1 MVLPLA
7 GSGGAAEVKEKP
19 VLDEKLVKEARSC
32 LSPLNLAS
40 SSPNRLELLEK
51 DCGIKV
57 SAWPQNAEETR
68 DGHTQPSSIVSH
80 IALIKIV
87 SFMNSRDFDPLTL
100 SLALDTMVS
109 LNDEILGKPKDRN
122 DARRMLGEF
131 SGRMQEVVTGWA
143 LFTPARGILSGCSTS
158 RVFFSR
164 LSDAQIES
172 YLDSGEWAGAAG
184 GYRIQKT
191 GYTLIERIEGSWSNV
206 IGLPLEDITKALRNA
221 PCPC

>member
-1 MVLPLA
+1 M
-7 GSGGAAEVKEKP
+7 KEKP
-19 VLDEKLVKEARSC
+19 ILDEKLVKDARSC

-40 SSPNRLELLEK
+40 SSPNRLELLEN

-57 SAWPQNAEETR
+57 SAWPQNAEETK

-80 IALIKIV
+80 IALIKLV

-109 LNDEILGKPKDRN
+109 FRDEILGKPEDRN
-122 DARRMLGEF
+122 DARRMLREF
-131 SGRMQEVVTGWA
+131 SGQMQEVVTGWA
-143 LFTPARGILSGCSTS
+143 LFTPSRGILSGCSTS
-158 RVFFSR
+158 RVFFSQ
-164 LSDAQIES
+164 LSEAQIES
-172 YLDSGEWAGAAG
+172 YLDSGEWTGAAG

-206 IGLPLEDITKALRNA
+206 IGLPLEDITKVLRNA

>member
-1 MVLPLA
+1 M
-7 GSGGAAEVKEKP
+7 KEKP
-19 VLDEKLVKEARSC
+19 VLDEKLVKEARSR

-57 SAWPQNAEETR
+57 SAWPQNAEETK

-80 IALIKIV
+80 IALIKLV

-109 LNDEILGKPKDRN
+109 FRDEILGKPEDRN
-122 DARRMLGEF
+122 DARRMLSEF
-131 SGRMQEVVTGWA
+131 SGQMQEVVTGWA
-143 LFTPARGILSGCSTS
+143 LFTPDRGILSGCSTS
-158 RVFFSR
+158 RVFFSQ
-164 LSDAQIES
+164 LSEAQIES
-172 YLDSGEWAGAAG
+172 YLDSGEWTGAAG

-191 GYTLIERIEGSWSNV
+191 GYTLIDRIEGSWSNV
-206 IGLPLEDITKALRNA
+206 IGLPLEDITKVLRNA

>member
-1 MVLPLA
+1 M
-7 GSGGAAEVKEKP
+7 KEKP

-57 SAWPQNAEETR
+57 SAWPQNAEETK

-80 IALIKIV
+80 IALIKLV
-87 SFMNSRDFDPLTL
+87 SFMNSRDFDHLTL

-109 LNDEILGKPKDRN
+109 FRDEILGKPEDRN
-122 DARRMLGEF
+122 DARRMLSEF
-131 SGRMQEVVTGWA
+131 SGQMQEVVTGWA

-158 RVFFSR
+158 RVFFSQ
-164 LSDAQIES
+164 LSEAQIES
-172 YLDSGEWAGAAG
+172 YLDSGEWTGAAG

-191 GYTLIERIEGSWSNV
+191 GYTLIDRIEGSWSNV
-206 IGLPLEDITKALRNA
+206 IGLPLEDITKVLRNA

>member
-1 MVLPLA
+1 M
-7 GSGGAAEVKEKP
+7 KEKP
-19 VLDEKLVKEARSC
+19 VLDEKLVKEARSR

-40 SSPNRLELLEK
+40 SSPNRLELLEQ

-57 SAWPQNAEETR
+57 SAWPQNAEETK

-80 IALIKIV
+80 IALIKLV
-87 SFMNSRDFDPLTL
+87 SFMNSRDFDHLTL

-109 LNDEILGKPKDRN
+109 FRDEILGKPEDRN
-122 DARRMLGEF
+122 DARRMLSEF
-131 SGRMQEVVTGWA
+131 SGQMQEVVTGWA

-158 RVFFSR
+158 RVFFSQ
-164 LSDAQIES
+164 LSEAQIES
-172 YLDSGEWAGAAG
+172 YLDSGEWTGAAG

-191 GYTLIERIEGSWSNV
+191 GYTLIDRIEGSWSNV
-206 IGLPLEDITKALRNA
+206 IGLPLEDITKVLRNA

>member
-1 MVLPLA
+1 M
-7 GSGGAAEVKEKP
+7 KEKP
-19 VLDEKLVKEARSC
+19 VLDEKLVKEARSR

-57 SAWPQNAEETR
+57 SAWPQNAEETK

-80 IALIKIV
+80 IALIKLV
-87 SFMNSRDFDPLTL
+87 SFMNSRDFDHLTL

-109 LNDEILGKPKDRN
+109 FRDEILGKPEDRN
-122 DARRMLGEF
+122 DARRMLSEF
-131 SGRMQEVVTGWA
+131 SGQMQEVVTGWA

-158 RVFFSR
+158 RVFFSQ
-164 LSDAQIES
+164 LSEAQIES
-172 YLDSGEWAGAAG
+172 YLDSGEWTGAAG

-191 GYTLIERIEGSWSNV
+191 GYTLIDRIEGSWSNV
-206 IGLPLEDITKALRNA
+206 IGLPLEDITKVLRNA

>member
-1 MVLPLA
+1 M
-7 GSGGAAEVKEKP
+7 KEKP

-57 SAWPQNAEETR
+57 SAWPQNAEETK

-80 IALIKIV
+80 IALIKLV
-87 SFMNSRDFDPLTL
+87 CFMNSRDFDPLTL

-109 LNDEILGKPKDRN
+109 FRDEILGKPEDRN
-122 DARRMLGEF
+122 DARRMLSEF
-131 SGRMQEVVTGWA
+131 SGQMQEVVTGWA

-158 RVFFSR
+158 RVFFSQ
-164 LSDAQIES
+164 LSEAQIES

-191 GYTLIERIEGSWSNV
+191 GYTLIERIDGSWSNV
-206 IGLPLEDITKALRNA
+206 IGLPLEDITKVLRNA

>member
-1 MVLPLA
+1 M
-7 GSGGAAEVKEKP
+7 KENP
-19 VLDEKLVKEARSC
+19 VLDEKLVKEARSR

-57 SAWPQNAEETR
+57 SAWPQNAEETK

-80 IALIKIV
+80 IALIKLV

-109 LNDEILGKPKDRN
+109 FRDEILGKPEDRH
-122 DARRMLGEF
+122 DARRMLSEF
-131 SGRMQEVVTGWA
+131 SGQMQEVVTGWA

-158 RVFFSR
+158 RVFFSQ
-164 LSDAQIES
+164 LSEAQIES

-206 IGLPLEDITKALRNA
+206 IGLPLEDITKVLRNA

>member
-1 MVLPLA
+1 M
-7 GSGGAAEVKEKP
+7 KEKP
-19 VLDEKLVKEARSC
+19 VLDEKLVKEARSR

-57 SAWPQNAEETR
+57 SAWPQNAEETK

-80 IALIKIV
+80 IALIKLV

-109 LNDEILGKPKDRN
+109 FRDEILGKPEDRN
-122 DARRMLGEF
+122 DARRMLSEF
-131 SGRMQEVVTGWA
+131 SGQMQEVVTGWA

-158 RVFFSR
+158 RVFFSQ
-164 LSDAQIES
+164 LSEAQIES
-172 YLDSGEWAGAAG
+172 YLDSGEWTGAAG

-191 GYTLIERIEGSWSNV
+191 GYTLIDRIEGSWSNV
-206 IGLPLEDITKALRNA
+206 IGLPLEDITKVLRNA

>member
-1 MVLPLA
+1 M
-7 GSGGAAEVKEKP
+7 KEKP
-19 VLDEKLVKEARSC
+19 VLDEKLVKEARSR

-57 SAWPQNAEETR
+57 SAWPQNAEETK

-80 IALIKIV
+80 IALIKLV

-109 LNDEILGKPKDRN
+109 FRDEILGKPEDRN
-122 DARRMLGEF
+122 DARRMLREF
-131 SGRMQEVVTGWA
+131 SGQMQEVVTGWA

-158 RVFFSR
+158 RVFFSQ
-164 LSDAQIES
+164 LSEAQIES
-172 YLDSGEWAGAAG
+172 YLDSGEWTGAAG

-191 GYTLIERIEGSWSNV
+191 GYTLIDRIEGSWSNV
-206 IGLPLEDITKALRNA
+206 IGLPLEDITKVLRNA

>member
-1 MVLPLA
+1 M
-7 GSGGAAEVKEKP
+7 KEKP
-19 VLDEKLVKEARSC
+19 VLDEKLVKDARSC

-57 SAWPQNAEETR
+57 SAWPQNAEETK

-80 IALIKIV
+80 IALIKLV

-109 LNDEILGKPKDRN
+109 FRDEILGKPEDRN
-122 DARRMLGEF
+122 DARRMLREF
-131 SGRMQEVVTGWA
+131 SGQMQEVVTGWA

-158 RVFFSR
+158 RVFFSQ
-164 LSDAQIES
+164 LSEAQIES
-172 YLDSGEWAGAAG
+172 YLDSGEWTGAAG

-206 IGLPLEDITKALRNA
+206 IGLPLEDITKVLRNA

>member
-1 MVLPLA
+1 M
-7 GSGGAAEVKEKP
+7 KEKP

-57 SAWPQNAEETR
+57 SAWPQNAEETK

-80 IALIKIV
+80 IALIKLV

-109 LNDEILGKPKDRN
+109 FRDEILGKPEDRN
-122 DARRMLGEF
+122 DARRMLSEF
-131 SGRMQEVVTGWA
+131 SGQMQEVVTGWA
-143 LFTPARGILSGCSTS
+143 LFTPDRGILSGCSTS
-158 RVFFSR
+158 RVFFSQ
-164 LSDAQIES
+164 LSEAQIES

-206 IGLPLEDITKALRNA
+206 IGLPLEDITKVLRNA

>member
-1 MVLPLA
+1 M
-7 GSGGAAEVKEKP
+7 KEKP
-19 VLDEKLVKEARSC
+19 ILDEKLVKDARSC

-57 SAWPQNAEETR
+57 SAWPQNAEETK

-80 IALIKIV
+80 IALIKLV

-109 LNDEILGKPKDRN
+109 FRDEILGKPEDRN
-122 DARRMLGEF
+122 DARRMLSEF
-131 SGRMQEVVTGWA
+131 SGQMQEVVTGWA

-158 RVFFSR
+158 RVFFSQ
-164 LSDAQIES
+164 LSEAQIES
-172 YLDSGEWAGAAG
+172 YLDSGEWTGAAG

-206 IGLPLEDITKALRNA
+206 IGLPLEDITKVLRNA

>member
-1 MVLPLA
+1 M
-7 GSGGAAEVKEKP
+7 KEKP
-19 VLDEKLVKEARSC
+19 VLDEKLVKEARSR

-40 SSPNRLELLEK
+40 SSPNRLELLEQ

-57 SAWPQNAEETR
+57 SAWPQNAEETK

-80 IALIKIV
+80 IALIKLV

-109 LNDEILGKPKDRN
+109 FRDEILGKPEDRN
-122 DARRMLGEF
+122 DARRMLSEF
-131 SGRMQEVVTGWA
+131 SGQMQEVVTGWA

-164 LSDAQIES
+164 LSEAQIES
-172 YLDSGEWAGAAG
+172 YLDSGEWTGAAG

-191 GYTLIERIEGSWSNV
+191 GYTLIDRIEGSWSNV
-206 IGLPLEDITKALRNA
+206 IGLPLEDITKVLRNV

>member
-1 MVLPLA
+1 M
-7 GSGGAAEVKEKP
+7 KEKP

-57 SAWPQNAEETR
+57 SAWPQNAEETK

-80 IALIKIV
+80 IALIKLV

-109 LNDEILGKPKDRN
+109 FRDEILGKPEDRN
-122 DARRMLGEF
+122 DARRMLSEF
-131 SGRMQEVVTGWA
+131 SGQMQEVVTGWA

-158 RVFFSR
+158 RVFFSQ
-164 LSDAQIES
+164 LSEAQIES

-206 IGLPLEDITKALRNA
+206 IGLPLEDITKVLRNA

>member
-1 MVLPLA
+1 M
-7 GSGGAAEVKEKP
+7 KEKP
-19 VLDEKLVKEARSC
+19 ILDEKLVKDARSC

-40 SSPNRLELLEK
+40 SSPNRLELLEN

-57 SAWPQNAEETR
+57 SAWPQNAEETK

-80 IALIKIV
+80 IALIKLV

-109 LNDEILGKPKDRN
+109 FRDEILGKPEDRN
-122 DARRMLGEF
+122 DARRMLSEF
-131 SGRMQEVVTGWA
+131 SGQMQEVVTGWA

-158 RVFFSR
+158 RVFFSQ
-164 LSDAQIES
+164 LSEAQIES
-172 YLDSGEWAGAAG
+172 YLDSGEWTGAAG

-206 IGLPLEDITKALRNA
+206 IGLPLEDITKVLRNA

>member
-1 MVLPLA
+1 M
-7 GSGGAAEVKEKP
+7 KEKP

-57 SAWPQNAEETR
+57 SAWPQNAEETK

-80 IALIKIV
+80 IALIKLV
-87 SFMNSRDFDPLTL
+87 SFMNSRDFDHFTL

-109 LNDEILGKPKDRN
+109 FRDEILGKPEDRN
-122 DARRMLGEF
+122 DARRMLSEF
-131 SGRMQEVVTGWA
+131 SGQRQEVVTGWA

-158 RVFFSR
+158 RVFFSQ
-164 LSDAQIES
+164 LSEAQIES

-191 GYTLIERIEGSWSNV
+191 GYTLIDRIEGSWSNV
-206 IGLPLEDITKALRNA
+206 IGLPLEDITKVLRNA

>member
-1 MVLPLA
+1 M
-7 GSGGAAEVKEKP
+7 KEKP
-19 VLDEKLVKEARSC
+19 VVDEKLVKEARSR

-57 SAWPQNAEETR
+57 SAWPQNAEETK

-80 IALIKIV
+80 IALIKLV

-109 LNDEILGKPKDRN
+109 FRDEILGKPEDRN
-122 DARRMLGEF
+122 DARRMLSEF
-131 SGRMQEVVTGWA
+131 SGQMQEVVTGWA

-158 RVFFSR
+158 RVFFSQ
-164 LSDAQIES
+164 LSEAQIES
-172 YLDSGEWAGAAG
+172 YLDSGEWTGAAG

-191 GYTLIERIEGSWSNV
+191 GYTLIDRIEGSWSNV
-206 IGLPLEDITKALRNA
+206 IGLPLEDITKVLRNA

>member
-1 MVLPLA
+1 M
-7 GSGGAAEVKEKP
+7 KEKP
-19 VLDEKLVKEARSC
+19 VLDEKLVKEARSR

-57 SAWPQNAEETR
+57 SAWPQNAEETK

-80 IALIKIV
+80 IALIKLV

-109 LNDEILGKPKDRN
+109 FRDEILGKPEDRHA
-122 DARRMLGEF
+122 ARRMLSEF
-131 SGRMQEVVTGWA
+131 SGQMQEVVTGWA

-158 RVFFSR
+158 RVFFSQ
-164 LSDAQIES
+164 LSEAQIES
-172 YLDSGEWAGAAG
+172 YLDSGEWTGAAG

-191 GYTLIERIEGSWSNV
+191 GYTLIDRIEGSWSNV
-206 IGLPLEDITKALRNA
+206 IGLPLEDITKVLRNA

>member
-1 MVLPLA
+1 M
-7 GSGGAAEVKEKP
+7 KEKP
-19 VLDEKLVKEARSC
+19 VLDEKLVKEARSR

-57 SAWPQNAEETR
+57 SAWPQNAEETK

-80 IALIKIV
+80 IALIKLV
-87 SFMNSRDFDPLTL
+87 SFMNSCDFDPLTL

-109 LNDEILGKPKDRN
+109 FRDEILGKPEDRN
-122 DARRMLGEF
+122 DARRMLSEF
-131 SGRMQEVVTGWA
+131 SGQMQEVVTGWA

-158 RVFFSR
+158 RVFFSQ
-164 LSDAQIES
+164 LSEAQIES
-172 YLDSGEWAGAAG
+172 YLDSGEWTGAAG

-191 GYTLIERIEGSWSNV
+191 GYTLIDRIEGSWSNV
-206 IGLPLEDITKALRNA
+206 IGLPLEDITKVLRNA

>member
-1 MVLPLA
+1 M
-7 GSGGAAEVKEKP
+7 KEKP

-57 SAWPQNAEETR
+57 SAWPQNAEETK

-80 IALIKIV
+80 IALIKLV

-109 LNDEILGKPKDRN
+109 FRDEILGKPEDRN
-122 DARRMLGEF
+122 DARRMLSEF
-131 SGRMQEVVTGWA
+131 SGQMQEVVTGWA

-158 RVFFSR
+158 RVFFSQ
-164 LSDAQIES
+164 LSEAQIES

>member
-1 MVLPLA
+1 M
-7 GSGGAAEVKEKP
+7 KEKP
-19 VLDEKLVKEARSC
+19 VLDEKLVKDARSC

-40 SSPNRLELLEK
+40 SSPNRLELLEN

-57 SAWPQNAEETR
+57 SAWPQNAEETK

-80 IALIKIV
+80 IALIKLV

-109 LNDEILGKPKDRN
+109 FRDEILGKPEDRN
-122 DARRMLGEF
+122 DARRMLREF
-131 SGRMQEVVTGWA
+131 SGQMQEVVTGWA

-158 RVFFSR
+158 RVFFSQ
-164 LSDAQIES
+164 LSEAQIES
-172 YLDSGEWAGAAG
+172 YLDSGEWTGAAG

-206 IGLPLEDITKALRNA
+206 IGLPLEDITKVLRNA

>member
-1 MVLPLA
+1 M
-7 GSGGAAEVKEKP
+7 KEKP
-19 VLDEKLVKEARSC
+19 ILDEKLVKDARSC

-57 SAWPQNAEETR
+57 SAWPQNAEETK

-80 IALIKIV
+80 IALIKLV

-109 LNDEILGKPKDRN
+109 FRDEILGKPEDRN
-122 DARRMLGEF
+122 DARRMLSEF
-131 SGRMQEVVTGWA
+131 SGQMQEVVTGWA

-158 RVFFSR
+158 RVFFSQ
-164 LSDAQIES
+164 LSEAQIES

-206 IGLPLEDITKALRNA
+206 IGLPLEDITKVLRNA

>member
-1 MVLPLA
+1 M
-7 GSGGAAEVKEKP
+7 KEKP
-19 VLDEKLVKEARSC
+19 VLDEKLVKEARSR

-57 SAWPQNAEETR
+57 SVWPQNAEETK

-80 IALIKIV
+80 IALIKLV

-109 LNDEILGKPKDRN
+109 FHDEILGKPEDRN
-122 DARRMLGEF
+122 DARRMLSEF
-131 SGRMQEVVTGWA
+131 SGQMQEVVTGWA

-158 RVFFSR
+158 RVFFSQ
-164 LSDAQIES
+164 LSEAQIES
-172 YLDSGEWAGAAG
+172 YLDSGEWTGAAG

-191 GYTLIERIEGSWSNV
+191 GYTLIDRIEGSWSNV
-206 IGLPLEDITKALRNA
+206 IGLPLEDITKVLRNA

>member
-1 MVLPLA
+1 MK
-7 GSGGAAEVKEKP
+7 GKP

-57 SAWPQNAEETR
+57 SAWPQNAEETK

-80 IALIKIV
+80 IALIKLV

-109 LNDEILGKPKDRN
+109 FRDEILGKPEDRN
-122 DARRMLGEF
+122 DARRMLSEF
-131 SGRMQEVVTGWA
+131 SGQMQEVVTGWA

-158 RVFFSR
+158 RVFFSQ
-164 LSDAQIES
+164 LSEAQIES

-206 IGLPLEDITKALRNA
+206 IGLPLEDITKVLRNA

>member
-1 MVLPLA
+1 M
-7 GSGGAAEVKEKP
+7 KEKP
-19 VLDEKLVKEARSC
+19 VLDEKLVKEARSR

-57 SAWPQNAEETR
+57 SAWPQNAEETK

-80 IALIKIV
+80 IALIKLI

-109 LNDEILGKPKDRN
+109 FRDEILGKPEDRN
-122 DARRMLGEF
+122 DARRMLSEF
-131 SGRMQEVVTGWA
+131 SGQMQEVVTGWA

-158 RVFFSR
+158 RVFFSQ
-164 LSDAQIES
+164 LSEAQIES
-172 YLDSGEWAGAAG
+172 YLDSGEWTGAAG

-191 GYTLIERIEGSWSNV
+191 GYTLIDRIEGSWSNV
-206 IGLPLEDITKALRNA
+206 IGLPLEDITKVLRNA

>member
-1 MVLPLA
+1 M
-7 GSGGAAEVKEKP
+7 KEKP

-57 SAWPQNAEETR
+57 SAWPQNAEETK

-80 IALIKIV
+80 IALIKLV

-109 LNDEILGKPKDRN
+109 FRDEILGKPEDRN
-122 DARRMLGEF
+122 DARRMLSEF
-131 SGRMQEVVTGWA
+131 SGQMQEVVTGWA

-158 RVFFSR
+158 RVFFSQ
-164 LSDAQIES
+164 LSEAQIES

-191 GYTLIERIEGSWSNV
+191 GYTLIDRIEGSWSNV
-206 IGLPLEDITKALRNA
+206 IGLPLEDITKVLRNA

>member
-1 MVLPLA
+1 M
-7 GSGGAAEVKEKP
+7 KEKP
-19 VLDEKLVKEARSC
+19 VLDEKLVKEARSR

-57 SAWPQNAEETR
+57 SAWPQNAEETK

-80 IALIKIV
+80 IALIKLV
-87 SFMNSRDFDPLTL
+87 SFMNSRDFDHFTL

-109 LNDEILGKPKDRN
+109 FRDEILGKPEDRN
-122 DARRMLGEF
+122 DARRMLSEF
-131 SGRMQEVVTGWA
+131 SGQMQEVVTGWA

-158 RVFFSR
+158 RVFFSQ
-164 LSDAQIES
+164 LSEAQIES
-172 YLDSGEWAGAAG
+172 YLDSGEWTGAAG

-191 GYTLIERIEGSWSNV
+191 GYTLIDRIEGSWSNV
-206 IGLPLEDITKALRNA
+206 IGLPLEDITKVLRNA

>member
-1 MVLPLA
+1 M
-7 GSGGAAEVKEKP
+7 KEKP
-19 VLDEKLVKEARSC
+19 VLDEKLVKEARFC

-57 SAWPQNAEETR
+57 SAWPQNAEETK

-80 IALIKIV
+80 IALIKLV
-87 SFMNSRDFDPLTL
+87 SFMNSRDFAPLTL

-109 LNDEILGKPKDRN
+109 FRDEILGKPEDRN
-122 DARRMLGEF
+122 DARRMLREF
-131 SGRMQEVVTGWA
+131 SGQMQEVVTGWA

-158 RVFFSR
+158 RVFFSQ
-164 LSDAQIES
+164 LSEAQIES
-172 YLDSGEWAGAAG
+172 YLDSGEWTGAAG

-206 IGLPLEDITKALRNA
+206 IGLPLEDITKVLRNA

>member
-1 MVLPLA
+1 M
-7 GSGGAAEVKEKP
+7 KEKP
-19 VLDEKLVKEARSC
+19 VLDEKLVKEARSR

-57 SAWPQNAEETR
+57 SAWPQNAEETK

-80 IALIKIV
+80 IALIKLV
-87 SFMNSRDFDPLTL
+87 SFMNSRDFDHFTL

-109 LNDEILGKPKDRN
+109 FRDEILGKPEDRN
-122 DARRMLGEF
+122 DARRMLSEF
-131 SGRMQEVVTGWA
+131 SGQMQEVVTGWA
-143 LFTPARGILSGCSTS
+143 LFTPARCILSGCSTS
-158 RVFFSR
+158 RVFFSQ
-164 LSDAQIES
+164 LSEAQIES
-172 YLDSGEWAGAAG
+172 YLDSGEWTGAAG

-191 GYTLIERIEGSWSNV
+191 GYTLIDRIEGSWSNV
-206 IGLPLEDITKALRNA
+206 IGLPLEDITKVLRNA

>member
-1 MVLPLA
+1 M
-7 GSGGAAEVKEKP
+7 KEKP
-19 VLDEKLVKEARSC
+19 VLDEKLVKDARSC

-40 SSPNRLELLEK
+40 SSPNRLELLEN

-57 SAWPQNAEETR
+57 SAWPQNAEETK

-80 IALIKIV
+80 IALIKLV

-109 LNDEILGKPKDRN
+109 FRDEILGKPEDRN
-122 DARRMLGEF
+122 DARRMLSEF
-131 SGRMQEVVTGWA
+131 SGQMQEVVTGWA

-158 RVFFSR
+158 RVFFSQ
-164 LSDAQIES
+164 LSEAQIES
-172 YLDSGEWAGAAG
+172 YLDSGEWTGAAG

-206 IGLPLEDITKALRNA
+206 IGLPLEDITKVLRNA

>member
-1 MVLPLA
+1 MTVRITI
-7 GSGGAAEVKEKP
+7 
-19 VLDEKLVKEARSC
+19 DEKLVKEARSC

-57 SAWPQNAEETR
+57 SAWPQNAEETK

-80 IALIKIV
+80 IALIKLV

-109 LNDEILGKPKDRN
+109 FRDEILGKPEDRN
-122 DARRMLGEF
+122 DARRMLREF
-131 SGRMQEVVTGWA
+131 SGQMQEVVTGWA

-158 RVFFSR
+158 RVFFSQ
-164 LSDAQIES
+164 LSEAQIES

-206 IGLPLEDITKALRNA
+206 IGLPLEDITKVLRNA

>member
-7 GSGGAAEVKEKP
+7 GAGGSAEVKEKP
-19 VLDEKLVKEARSC
+19 VLDEKLVKEARFY
-32 LSPLNLAS
+32 LNPLNLAS

-57 SAWPQNAEETR
+57 SEWPQNAEETR
-68 DGHTQPSSIVSH
+68 DGHTHPSSIVSH
-80 IALIKIV
+80 IALIKLV

-131 SGRMQEVVTGWA
+131 S
-143 LFTPARGILSGCSTS
+143 
-158 RVFFSR
+158 
-164 LSDAQIES
+164 
-172 YLDSGEWAGAAG
+172 AG

>member
-1 MVLPLA
+1 M
-7 GSGGAAEVKEKP
+7 KEKP
-19 VLDEKLVKEARSC
+19 VLDEKLVKEARSR

-40 SSPNRLELLEK
+40 SSTHRLELLEK

-57 SAWPQNAEETR
+57 SAWPQNAEETK

-80 IALIKIV
+80 IALIKLV
-87 SFMNSRDFDPLTL
+87 SFMNSRDFDHLTL

-109 LNDEILGKPKDRN
+109 FRDEILGKPEDRN
-122 DARRMLGEF
+122 DARRMLSEF
-131 SGRMQEVVTGWA
+131 SGQMQEVVTGWA

-158 RVFFSR
+158 RVFFSQ
-164 LSDAQIES
+164 LSEAQIES
-172 YLDSGEWAGAAG
+172 YLDSGEWTGAAG

-191 GYTLIERIEGSWSNV
+191 GYTLIDRIEGSWSNV
-206 IGLPLEDITKALRNA
+206 IGLPLEDITKVLRNA

>member
-1 MVLPLA
+1 M
-7 GSGGAAEVKEKP
+7 KEKP
-19 VLDEKLVKEARSC
+19 VLDEKLVKEARSR

-57 SAWPQNAEETR
+57 SAWPQNAEETK

-80 IALIKIV
+80 IALIKLV
-87 SFMNSRDFDPLTL
+87 SFMNSCDFDPLTL

-109 LNDEILGKPKDRN
+109 FRDEILGKPEDRN
-122 DARRMLGEF
+122 DARRMLSEF
-131 SGRMQEVVTGWA
+131 SGQMQEVVTGWA
-143 LFTPARGILSGCSTS
+143 LFTPTRGILSGCSTS
-158 RVFFSR
+158 RVFFSQ
-164 LSDAQIES
+164 LSEAQIES
-172 YLDSGEWAGAAG
+172 YLDSGEWTGAAG

-191 GYTLIERIEGSWSNV
+191 GYTLIDRIEGSWSNV
-206 IGLPLEDITKALRNA
+206 IGLPLEDITKVLRNA

>member
-1 MVLPLA
+1 MK
-7 GSGGAAEVKEKP
+7 GKP

-57 SAWPQNAEETR
+57 SAWPQNAEETK

-80 IALIKIV
+80 IALIKLV

-109 LNDEILGKPKDRN
+109 FRDEILGKPEDRH
-122 DARRMLGEF
+122 DARRMLSEF
-131 SGRMQEVVTGWA
+131 SGQMQEVVTGWA

-158 RVFFSR
+158 RVFFSQ
-164 LSDAQIES
+164 LSEAQIES

-206 IGLPLEDITKALRNA
+206 IGLPLEDITKVLRNA

>member
-1 MVLPLA
+1 M
-7 GSGGAAEVKEKP
+7 KEKP

-57 SAWPQNAEETR
+57 SAWPQNAEETK

-80 IALIKIV
+80 IALIKLV

-109 LNDEILGKPKDRN
+109 FRDEILGKPEDRN
-122 DARRMLGEF
+122 DARRMLSEF
-131 SGRMQEVVTGWA
+131 SGQMQEVVTGWA
-143 LFTPARGILSGCSTS
+143 LFTPARGIRSGCSTS
-158 RVFFSR
+158 RVFFSQ
-164 LSDAQIES
+164 LSEAQIES
-172 YLDSGEWAGAAG
+172 YLDSGEWTGAAG

-191 GYTLIERIEGSWSNV
+191 GYTLIDRIEGSWSNV
-206 IGLPLEDITKALRNA
+206 IGLPLEDITKVLRNA

>member
-1 MVLPLA
+1 M
-7 GSGGAAEVKEKP
+7 KEKP
-19 VLDEKLVKEARSC
+19 VLDEKLVKEARSR

-57 SAWPQNAEETR
+57 SAWPQNAEETK

-80 IALIKIV
+80 IALIKLV
-87 SFMNSRDFDPLTL
+87 SFMNSCDFDPLTL

-109 LNDEILGKPKDRN
+109 FRDEILGKPEDRN
-122 DARRMLGEF
+122 DARRMLSEF
-131 SGRMQEVVTGWA
+131 SGQMQEVVTGWA

-158 RVFFSR
+158 RVFFSQ
-164 LSDAQIES
+164 LSEAQIES
-172 YLDSGEWAGAAG
+172 YLDSGEWTDAAG

-191 GYTLIERIEGSWSNV
+191 GYTLIDRIEGSWSNV
-206 IGLPLEDITKALRNA
+206 IGLPLEDITKVLRNA

>member
-1 MVLPLA
+1 M
-7 GSGGAAEVKEKP
+7 KEKP
-19 VLDEKLVKEARSC
+19 VLDEKLVKEARSR

-57 SAWPQNAEETR
+57 SAWPQNAEETK

-80 IALIKIV
+80 IALIKLV
-87 SFMNSRDFDPLTL
+87 SFMNSRDFDHLTL
-100 SLALDTMVS
+100 SLALDTLVS
-109 LNDEILGKPKDRN
+109 FRDEILGKPEDRN
-122 DARRMLGEF
+122 DARRMLSEF
-131 SGRMQEVVTGWA
+131 SGQMQEVVTGWA

-158 RVFFSR
+158 RVFFSQ
-164 LSDAQIES
+164 LSEAQIES
-172 YLDSGEWAGAAG
+172 YLDSGEWTGAAG

-191 GYTLIERIEGSWSNV
+191 GYTLIDRIEGSWSNV
-206 IGLPLEDITKALRNA
+206 IGLPLEDITKVLRNA

>member
-1 MVLPLA
+1 M
-7 GSGGAAEVKEKP
+7 KEKP
-19 VLDEKLVKEARSC
+19 VLDEKLVKEARSR

-57 SAWPQNAEETR
+57 SAWPQNAEETK

-80 IALIKIV
+80 IALIKLV

-109 LNDEILGKPKDRN
+109 FRDEILGKPEDRN
-122 DARRMLGEF
+122 DARRMLREF
-131 SGRMQEVVTGWA
+131 SGQMQEVVTGWA

-158 RVFFSR
+158 RVFFSQ
-164 LSDAQIES
+164 LSEAQIES
-172 YLDSGEWAGAAG
+172 YLDSGEWTGAAG

-206 IGLPLEDITKALRNA
+206 IGLPLEDITKVLRNA

>member
-1 MVLPLA
+1 M
-7 GSGGAAEVKEKP
+7 KEKP
-19 VLDEKLVKEARSC
+19 VLDEKLVKEARSR

-57 SAWPQNAEETR
+57 SAWPQNAEETK

-80 IALIKIV
+80 IALIKLV
-87 SFMNSRDFDPLTL
+87 SFMNSRNFNPLTL

-109 LNDEILGKPKDRN
+109 FRDEILGKPEDRN
-122 DARRMLGEF
+122 DARRMLSEF
-131 SGRMQEVVTGWA
+131 SGQMQEVVTGWA

-158 RVFFSR
+158 RVFFSQ
-164 LSDAQIES
+164 LSEAQIES
-172 YLDSGEWAGAAG
+172 YLDSGEWTGAAG

-191 GYTLIERIEGSWSNV
+191 GYTLIDRIEGSWSNV
-206 IGLPLEDITKALRNA
+206 IGLPLEDITKVLRNA